1 MSEDGYTPSSQ
12 PVRYIER
19 EDVSYV
25 LFNLLTTLSLFVTLF
40 AVLWPTW
47 YLILFGFNVT
57 SPVIDTV
64 DQWWVIICIANT
76 VAVAIEFMSLWVT
89 GWNRSG
95 SLVKFSLIIVFLI
108 LAASPVFLS
117 RVRPTLYS
125 AENLTTVTICGLNS
139 TISN

>member
-1 MSEDGYTPSSQ
+1 MEEDGYATPAL
-12 PVRYIER
+12 VKYIER
-19 EDVSYV
+19 EDVSYA
-25 LFNLLTTLSLFVTLF
+25 LFNLLTTLSLFITLF

-47 YLILFGFNVT
+47 YLILFSYSVSG
-57 SPVIDTV
+57 SVIDTV
-64 DQWWVIICIANT
+64 DYWWTVICIANT

-95 SLVKFSLIIVFLI
+95 SLIKFSLIILALM

-125 AENLTTVTICGLNS
+125 AENLTTVTICGINS
-139 TISN
+139 TVSN

>member
-1 MSEDGYTPSSQ
+1 MEEEGCNNSPQ
-12 PVRYIER
+12 VRYIER
-19 EDVSYV
+19 EDVSYA

-47 YLILFGFNVT
+47 YLILFSFSVSG
-57 SPVIDTV
+57 SVIDTV
-64 DQWWVIICIANT
+64 DYWWTVMCIANT

-95 SLVKFSLIIVFLI
+95 SLIKFSLIIVFLI

-117 RVRPTLYS
+117 RVRPVLYTS
-125 AENLTTVTICGLNS
+125 ENLTPVTICGLNA